1 MNLPALSFSPTLS
14 PKIAYLVG
22 LIFICLLP
30 FSGALEIHHVFAEVD
45 HDGHEH
51 SDFDLCQWVQQHANG
66 LLVLEKPIVESLPL
80 HTSKVKVGKG
90 VVGTSFLTLSIH
102 SPRPPPFSSFTI

>member
-1 MNLPALSFSPTLS
+1 MKTDMKFFNPAGLR
-14 PKIAYLVG
+14 KIAILVG
-22 LIFICLLP
+22 LVFFCLLP

-66 LLVLEKPIVESLPL
+66 IFTFEKPLTEVLPL
-80 HTSKVKVGKG
+80 
-90 VVGTSFLTLSIH
+90 VVFQEKFSRNPLFVSLLGLLFQL
-102 SPRPPPFSSFTI
+102 PRPPPFS